1 MCGCGTAVCS
11 RGMVKSHLCIDFRG
25 SIRRVGSL
33 KLNSL
38 IDFVYEVQAGRFETR
53 EGN

>member
-1 MCGCGTAVCS
+1 MCGCSTVVCS
-11 RGMVKSHLCIDFRG
+11 RGMVKSHLCVEFRG
-25 SIRRVGSL
+25 SIQRVGSL